1 MEIGRPP
8 ASSPFGKGGR
18 LPWNGNRMLL
28 RGLVDSGAMGHLQR
42 GDTTIIT
49 VDQGI
54 VFAILVATLIMF
66 VWERWRYDIVAL
78 GALLA
83 VFLAGLVPAG
93 EVFLGFG
100 HPAVITVAAVL
111 VISRGLMNAGVVDAM
126 SRQLSKVGSRLSMQ
140 VAALTGVV
148 VISSAFMNNV
158 GALALLMP
166 VAIWMARQDG
176 RSPSLLLMP
185 LAFGSL
191 IGGLIT
197 LIGTPPNIIIATYR
211 TETVGSPFGM
221 FDFAPVG
228 AGVALVGWIFIALL
242 GWRLTPRREAASD
255 SVDLFHIE
263 DYVSEVRVLGT
274 SKIVGRSL
282 YQLED
287 DLEGEVDAVVVG
299 LVRGDRQIPSPAW
312 NDPMEAGDILLVEA
326 DSEDLMALVE
336 GLGLELAESRL
347 EHLDALESDDVR
359 IIEAIVTPNSSMPG
373 ETAISVRL
381 RSNYSVN
388 LLAVA
393 RQGQR
398 LESRLGRIRF
408 AVGDILLLQGKDKSL
423 KEALA
428 ALGCLPLAE
437 RGIRLY
443 KPKRIVQAVGL
454 FGAAMAAAAFNLL
467 PVQVAFPAAALVMV
481 VIGLISLHEIYES
494 IDWPIIILLGA
505 MFPLGHALESTGG
518 AQFIADLMLLVS
530 HRFPP
535 AVSLTLLITITMLL
549 SNVVNNAA
557 AAVLMAPIAISLASG
572 MAVSADP
579 MLMGVAVGASCAFL
593 TPVGHQS
600 NALVMAPG
608 GYRFGDYWKMGLPLS
623 FLVVVAAVPLIMLV
637 WPF

>member
-1 MEIGRPP
+1 M
-8 ASSPFGKGGR
+8 
-18 LPWNGNRMLL
+18 
-28 RGLVDSGAMGHLQR
+28 
-42 GDTTIIT
+42 TT
-49 VDQGI
+49 DQGI

-78 GALLA
+78 AALLA

-126 SRQLSKVGSRLSMQ
+126 SRQLSKVGSNLTIQM
-140 VAALTGVV
+140 AALTGVV
-148 VISSAFMNNV
+148 IISSAFMNNV

-166 VAIWMARQDG
+166 VAIWMARESG

-191 IGGLIT
+191 VGGLIT

-211 TETVGSPFGM
+211 TEVVGSPFSM

-228 AGVALVGWIFIALL
+228 IGVAIVGWIFIALL
-242 GWRLTPRREAASD
+242 GWRLTPRREAASGAAN
-255 SVDLFHIE
+255 LFHIE

-287 DLEGEVDAVVVG
+287 DLDGELDAVVVG
-299 LVRGDRQIPSPAW
+299 LIRGDRHIPSPAW
-312 NDPMEAGDILLVEA
+312 NDPIKAGDILLVEA
-326 DSEDLMALVE
+326 DTDDLMTLTE
-336 GLGLELAESRL
+336 GLGLELAESKL

-359 IIEAIVTPNSSMPG
+359 IIEAIVTPNSTMPG

-398 LESRLGRIRF
+398 LESRLGHVEF
-408 AVGDILLLQGKDKSL
+408 AVGDILLLQGRDESL
-423 KEALA
+423 KDALG

-443 KPKRIVQAVGL
+443 KPKRILQAVGI
-454 FGAAMAAAAFNLL
+454 FGAAMAAAAFNIL
-467 PVQVAFPAAALVMV
+467 PVQVAFPAAAMIMV
-481 VIGLISLHEIYES
+481 VIGLISVHEIYES

-505 MFPLGHALESTGG
+505 MFPLGHALEATGG
-518 AQFIADLMLLVS
+518 AQLIAELMLFVS
-530 HRFPP
+530 ARFAP
-535 AVSLTLLITITMLL
+535 AVSLTLLIVTTMLL

-557 AAVLMAPIAISLASG
+557 AAVLMAPIAISLAAG
-572 MAVSADP
+572 MSVSADS
-579 MLMGVAVGASCAFL
+579 MLMGVAIGASCAFL

-608 GYRFGDYWKMGLPLS
+608 GYRFSDYWRMGLPLS
-623 FLVVVAAVPLIMLV
+623 ILVVVAAVPLIMLV